1 MYLMYKP
8 SHAVFVAI
16 AVVAL
21 AGSGC
26 TTSAEHD
33 EHPMAEDVTF
43 SDQWANSAEDGMTSV
58 FGTFTNAGHHP
69 AHIVSGSSPAAGRVE
84 IHEVSAGEAG
94 NNMMRPKDGGI
105 TIPADGT
112 HQLVPG
118 GDHLMLMDL
127 TEPLQPGADVA
138 ITVVF
143 EDGST
148 LPLTAQVRDFPGG
161 NEAYGPPAGA
171 PHHDHG

>member
-1 MYLMYKP
+1 MYKP

-26 TTSAEHD
+26 TTAAEHD

-43 SDQWANSAEDGMTSV
+43 SDQWANSAEDGMASV
-58 FGTFTNAGHHP
+58 FGTFTNTGHHA

-84 IHEVSAGEAG
+84 IHEVSGDEDG
-94 NNMMRPKDGGI
+94 NNIMRPNDGGI
-105 TIPADGT
+105 TIPGGGT
-112 HQLVPG
+112 HQMTPG

-127 TEPLQPGADVA
+127 TEPLYPGADV
-138 ITVVF
+138 TVTVLF

-161 NEAYGPPAGA
+161 NEEYGPPAGA
-171 PHHDHG
+171 HHDHG

>member
-1 MYLMYKP
+1 MYRMYRP
-8 SHAVFVAI
+8 RHAVFIAI
-16 AVVAL
+16 AVVVL

-43 SDQWANSAEDGMTSV
+43 SDQWANSAEGGMTSV
-58 FGTFTNAGHHP
+58 FGTFTNTGHHA

-84 IHEVSAGEAG
+84 IHEVGAGEDG

-105 TIPADGT
+105 TIPGGGT
-112 HQLVPG
+112 HRMTPG

-127 TEPLQPGADVA
+127 TEPLHPGADVA
-138 ITVVF
+138 VTVLF

-161 NEAYGPPAGA
+161 NEAYAPPAGA
-171 PHHDHG
+171 HHDHG